1 MQEVK
6 TGRFIDNARKALGDG
21 NLQVALTKMKT
32 GFVDRRSEAR
42 DHLPEF
48 DQIRDQARDIKNHT
62 LENLDYYLE
71 RFERKVTEQGGHVH
85 SHHNDTSTIF
95 QIKYIQKR

>member
-6 TGRFIDNARKALGDG
+6 TGRFIDNARKALDDG

-42 DHLPEF
+42 DRLPEF
-48 DQIRDQARDIKNHT
+48 DQIRDQARDM
-62 LENLDYYLE
+62 
-71 RFERKVTEQGGHVH
+71 RKLQRSRTTVKLFSALRRGLIPGTELITEKRD
-85 SHHNDTSTIF
+85 SIF
-95 QIKYIQKR
+95 YEGD